1 MGFRTPAARLAA
13 VTVVVTVVAL
23 YAATTA
29 LTSGTFV
36 YPLDDPAIHLSVARR
51 LVHDGTWG
59 VVAGEFQSASSS
71 PLWTL
76 LLAPTQWVA
85 EGAAGELVPLALAL
99 AAALV
104 AVRVLGD
111 DLAVLRPGP
120 RRPVD
125 AVAVVAVVVGL
136 AFLPGLAFMGMEH
149 TLHAALVLALA
160 AAVEARWAGGGPRAA
175 DRVPVP
181 RWAPVALAAAATAT
195 RYETGG
201 VVVALAVGLAV
212 AGLGPWRDPDTPPA
226 PARRRVGAVAALAA
240 TAAAVVGGVGAVSL
254 AFGQGLLPNSVVLK
268 SVGDRGDTR
277 RSPAAALE
285 RLVGDPLLV
294 AFAVVAVAV
303 LAATAVARRRGRV
316 VPGGAAFPAAVTLVA
331 ILVHAELGAVEAS
344 LRYQGYLYG
353 LGTWTVLRVLPLL
366 PALAPRLAGLPAGAV
381 VLLLVPAAAHQV
393 EATLSAPREAAITWE
408 QRYQVARFL
417 AEAYR
422 EAPIAISELGYISL
436 YHDGP
441 LTDVYGL
448 ADHEVLEA
456 RLDGRADAAFWR
468 DLTERRD
475 VEVVVTYD
483 FSLGGDVPPEWIR
496 VAEWRSPDAYFE
508 VTRFWAAAPEHTG
521 PLIERLRAYEPELP
535 PGVEVTYNDVAPLV
549 AATRMA
555 EGG

>member
-1 MGFRTPAARLAA
+1 M
-13 VTVVVTVVAL
+13 
-23 YAATTA
+23 
-29 LTSGTFV
+29 
-36 YPLDDPAIHLSVARR
+36 
-51 LVHDGTWG
+51 
-59 VVAGEFQSASSS
+59 AGEFQSASSS
-71 PLWTL
+71 PLWTV
-76 LLAPTQWVA
+76 LLAPTQWLVR
-85 EGAAGELVPLALAL
+85 GAAGELVPLALAV
-99 AAALV
+99 AA
-104 AVRVLGD
+104 
-111 DLAVLRPGP
+111 
-120 RRPVD
+120 
-125 AVAVVAVVVGL
+125 AVAVVWLLRDDLAALRPGRRRPLDALAVVAAVVAL

-160 AAVEARWAGGGPRAA
+160 TAVEARWAGGGPRAA
-175 DRVPVP
+175 ERAPVP

-201 VVVALAVGLAV
+201 VVVALAAGLVV
-212 AGLGPWRDPDTPPA
+212 AGLPAWRDPGAPPA
-226 PARRRVGAVAALAA
+226 PGRRRVRAAAALAA
-240 TAAAVVGGVGAVSL
+240 TGAAVVGALGAVGL

-277 RSPAAALE
+277 RSLGAAAE
-285 RLVGDPLLV
+285 RLVSDPLLV
-294 AFAVVAVAV
+294 AFAVVAAAV
-303 LAATAVARRRGRV
+303 LVATAVARRRGTA
-316 VPGGAAFPAAVTLVA
+316 VPGGAAFPAAVTFVA
-331 ILVHAELGAVEAS
+331 ILVHVELGAVEAS

-353 LGTWTVLRVLPLL
+353 LGTWTVLRALPLV
-366 PALAPRLAGLPAGAV
+366 PALAPRLARVPTAAL

-393 EATLSAPREAAITWE
+393 EATASAPRESAITWE

-417 AEAYR
+417 AAAYP

-448 ADHEVLEA
+448 ADHEVLQA
-456 RLDGRADAAFWR
+456 RMHGRADAAFWR
-468 DLTERRD
+468 DLTERRG

-535 PGVEVTYNDVAPLV
+535 DAVEVTYNDVAPLV
-549 AATRMA
+549 AASRMA

>member
-23 YAATTA
+23 YAATTW

-36 YPLDDPAIHLSVARR
+36 YPIDDPAIHLAVARR
-51 LVHDGTWG
+51 LAHDGTWG

-71 PLWTL
+71 PLWTV
-76 LLAPTQWVA
+76 LLAPTQWLVR
-85 EGAAGELVPLALAL
+85 GAAGELVPLALAV
-99 AAALV
+99 AA
-104 AVRVLGD
+104 
-111 DLAVLRPGP
+111 
-120 RRPVD
+120 
-125 AVAVVAVVVGL
+125 AVAVVWLLRDDLAALRPGRRRPLDALAVVAAVVAL

-160 AAVEARWAGGGPRAA
+160 TAVEARWAGGGPRAA

-549 AATRMA
+549 AASRMA